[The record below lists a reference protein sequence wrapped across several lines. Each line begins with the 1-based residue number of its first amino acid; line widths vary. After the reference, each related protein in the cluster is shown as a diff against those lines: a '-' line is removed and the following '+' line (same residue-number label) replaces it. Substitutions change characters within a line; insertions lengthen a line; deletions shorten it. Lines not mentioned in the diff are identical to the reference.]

1 MRRVRFG
8 IAIALLGAMFVVLA
22 GCGGPDPEAA
32 KTPANAPTITNGQ
45 PPIETSG
52 AESGGGEGDA
62 TVGKT
67 AFDATCQGC
76 HPAGG
81 TQAGAGPVLADRG
94 LTSDAIR
101 AQITNPVGTMPANL
115 VSGQELDNVVAFVSS
130 LQGTAAGGGAT
141 TTGTT
146 TTGTTTGGSGG
157 GGSDD
162 TAAIAAGKTFF
173 EGTCQGCHMAGGTQA
188 GAGPVLAGK
197 GLTKDRIE
205 TQIVNGGAAMPPG
218 LASGTDLENVTNF
231 VLSLQ

>member
-8 IAIALLGAMFVVLA
+8 IAIALLGTMFVVLA

-52 AESGGGEGDA
+52 GEAGGGEGDA
-62 TVGKT
+62 TVGET

-101 AQITNPVGTMPANL
+101 CQRTNPLGSMPANL
-115 VSGQELDNVVAFVSS
+115 VSGQELDNVVAFVTS
-130 LQGTAAGGGAT
+130 LQGAASGGGTGGGAT

-146 TTGTTTGGSGG
+146 TDDSGG

-162 TAAIAAGKTFF
+162 TAAGKTFF
-173 EGTCQGCHMAGGTQA
+173 EGACQGCHMAGGTQA

-197 GLTKDRIE
+197 GLTKDQIE
-205 TQIVNGGAAMPPG
+205 TQITNGSGAMPPG